1 MKLILDSNVFDD
13 LLAGKISINNFNLN
27 ENEIFITHIQV
38 DEINECPDKFKRA
51 SLFNL
56 LIEIRPEKI
65 PTETFALGFSRI
77 GNAKLG
83 DAILF
88 QKLRNSNLNHS
99 KDALIGETAIKQNLI
114 LITNDKRLRNK
125 VIELGGSSMN
135 IEEFKIQQKENHK
148 TNRG

>member
-1 MKLILDSNVFDD
+1 MKLILDSNVFDN
-13 LLAGKISINNFNLN
+13 LLSGKISLNDLDINN
-27 ENEIFITHIQV
+27 NEIFITHIQV
-38 DEINECPDKFKRA
+38 DEINECTDKFKRA

-56 LIEIRPEKI
+56 LTEIRPEKI
-65 PTETFALGFSRI
+65 PTETFALGLSKF

-114 LITNDKRLRNK
+114 LITNDKRLKNK
-125 VIELGGSSMN
+125 VNELGGTAMN
-135 IEEFKIQQKENHK
+135 IEEYKNQFHI
-148 TNRG
+148 T